1 MAIVNSLFATAI
13 EKWLP
18 KMVAQLNQKVNDRK
32 NEPNLLFKSALTES
46 LSTDMRWDSNDF
58 NGSVYLAD
66 VVSLDSSLPLR
77 KRDSL
82 TRASG
87 FIPKV
92 GHKTYMGEKELSDL
106 LQLQA
111 KGTREAE
118 VVKKVLADVPRLV
131 KGIEWLNEV
140 AFEQALSTGYTLFPS
155 VENAADSIRLNFGYK
170 DDHFLKTAIIW
181 GNANFTP
188 LTDIENMIKAADNE
202 GRSIGVLW
210 IPKAKMTQIRNSTEG
225 KLLAANYRSSIS
237 VVTNNVLSNLPT
249 PPQSVMIEAMREEYG
264 VDIIVI
270 DNHFRRQTLSGG
282 YTNATGWDGN
292 NIVGTPAG
300 KVGRLVYSQTVEEQ
314 HPVNGVNYEKSGS
327 YILVSKWGDN
337 DPIKEY
343 TGVQALCC
351 PVIDGAEDI
360 FVLQTNLANNA

>member
-1 MAIVNSLFATAI
+1 MAIVNSIFATAI

-18 KMVAQLNQKVNDRK
+18 KMVARLNTKTNDRK
-32 NEPNLLFKSALTES
+32 DEPTLLFKSALTES
-46 LSTDMRWDSNDF
+46 FSTDMRWDSNDF

-66 VVSLDSSLPLR
+66 IVALDSSLPLR

-82 TRASG
+82 RRTSG
-87 FIPKV
+87 NIPKL
-92 GHKTYMGEKELSDL
+92 GHKTFMGEKELSDL

-111 KGTREAE
+111 KGTMEAE

-131 KGIEWLNEV
+131 KGVEWLNEV
-140 AFEQALSTGYTLFPS
+140 AFEQGLSTGLCLFPS
-155 VENAADSIRLNFGYK
+155 PESKNDGVRLDFGY
-170 DDHFLKTAIIW
+170 DSNHFLKTAVVW
-181 GNANFTP
+181 GQANYTP

-202 GRSIGVLW
+202 GKSIGVLW

-225 KLLAANYRSSIS
+225 KLLAANYRNSIS
-237 VVTNNVLSNLPT
+237 VVTNNVLTNLPT
-249 PPQSVMIEAMREEYG
+249 PPQSIMIEAMQEEYG
-264 VDIIVI
+264 VSIIIV

-282 YTNATGWDGN
+282 YETATGWDAD
-292 NIVGTPAG
+292 NIVGTPTA

-314 HPVNGVNYEKSGS
+314 RPVNGVNYEKSGS

-337 DPIKEY
+337 DPLKEW

-360 FVLQTNLANNA
+360 FVLQTDQANA